1 MDKACVTDQER
12 QAIFKDSLTNLQQD
26 LEELSTGIY
35 FRAGKEPEMR
45 LRARLDELLKKHY
58 QDVSKR
64 FQYYQG
70 EEFYTRLETLLQPY
84 TSVHLPNVIDFNL
97 VY

>member
-1 MDKACVTDQER
+1 MQR
-12 QAIFKDSLTNLQQD
+12 D
-26 LEELSTGIY
+26 LDEISNGIY
-35 FRAGKEPEMR
+35 FRAAADPTMR

-58 QDVSKR
+58 QQACKR
-64 FQYYQG
+64 FQDYQG
-70 EEFYTRLETLLQPY
+70 QEFYEQLEAMIEPY

>member
-1 MDKACVTDQER
+1 
-12 QAIFKDSLTNLQQD
+12 
-26 LEELSTGIY
+26 
-35 FRAGKEPEMR
+35 MR

-58 QDVSKR
+58 QEISKR

-70 EEFYTRLETLLQPY
+70 EEFFTRLETLLQPY

-97 VY
+97 VYQLIESEWETIMFTVT